1 MTERERTSHLLEL
14 HFPARADQLCRV
26 RDAVRG
32 CVEESGAGPACVN
45 DIVMA
50 VDEACQN
57 VIRHAY
63 GGEGEGPID
72 LTIDR
77 SGHDLVFSLRDF
89 APTVDPS
96 RVKPRDL
103 EDVRPGGI
111 GTHLIRSVMDSTEF
125 VKPDDGVGNLFRMVK
140 RIQT

>member
-1 MTERERTSHLLEL
+1 MSERLLDL
-14 HFPARADQLCRV
+14 HFPARADQLCDV
-26 RDAVRG
+26 RDAVRR
-32 CVEESGAGPACVN
+32 CVEESGAGPACVD

-63 GGEGEGPID
+63 VGEEEGPID
-72 LTIDR
+72 LTLDR
-77 SGHDLVFSLRDF
+77 SGDELVFSLRDF
-89 APTVDPS
+89 APAVDPAQ
-96 RVKPRDL
+96 VKPRDL